1 MLGRMLHDPD
11 HVESRVPELA
21 GLDLLDMEVSF
32 AREKETAQASGVV
45 DASGWLASSNGI
57 LVDGYEIHAGQ
68 NQFGEK
74 VLSWLR
80 IGNRVDGVM
89 NERGNVLGSYLHGL
103 FDDGQL
109 FAAIAAHIRKE
120 KGIDTE
126 TQVPMTLDEYREQR
140 DLPVAGHRS
149 ARNFLHHCIYSV
161 KAVCHGCCLLLL
173 LYYIKSDCQY
183 P

>member
-21 GLDLLDMEVSF
+21 GLDLLDMEVTF

-68 NQFGEK
+68 NQFGERA
-74 VLSWLR
+74 LPWLR

-89 NERGNVLGSYLHGL
+89 NECGNVLGSYLHGL

-126 TQVPMTLDEYREQR
+126 TQVPMTLDEYRER
-140 DLPVAGHRS
+140 EFDRIADIVRAS
-149 ARNFLHHCIYSV
+149 VDMDAIYRIV
-161 KAVCHGCCLLLL
+161 RGEV
-173 LYYIKSDCQY
+173 
-183 P
+183 

>member
-1 MLGRMLHDPD
+1 MLGRKLHDPD

-21 GLDLLDMEVSF
+21 GLDLLDMEVTF
-32 AREKETAQASGVV
+32 AKEKETAQASGIV
-45 DASGWLASSNGI
+45 DASGWLAASNGI

-68 NQFGEK
+68 NQFGERA
-74 VLSWLR
+74 LPWLR

-126 TQVPMTLDEYREQR
+126 TQAPMTLDEYRER
-140 DLPVAGHRS
+140 EFDRIADIVRAS
-149 ARNFLHHCIYSV
+149 VDMDAIYRIV
-161 KAVCHGCCLLLL
+161 RGEV
-173 LYYIKSDCQY
+173 
-183 P
+183 